1 MKLQIITPKK
11 LTVDTEI
18 TSITLP
24 TPDGDITV
32 LPHHQPLLSL
42 LTEGIIVFRKDN
54 NEEALAIGGGYVET
68 DGFSMKVLV
77 SRAYGQDEIDEK
89 LTQEAIELA
98 KVLLA
103 ESHVPANKAEAESLM
118 RRSLIDSKL
127 LGRYKTRKNNSN

>member
-89 LTQEAIELA
+89 LTQEAIEHA

-103 ESHVPANKAEAESLM
+103 ESHDPANKAEAESLM

>member
-89 LTQEAIELA
+89 LTQEAIERA

-103 ESHVPANKAEAESLM
+103 ESHDPANKAEAESLM